1 VKLKVLVIGSGGRE
15 HVLVWKIA
23 QSPKVSQI
31 YCAPGNA
38 GTSKLAQC
46 INIDADSIEK
56 LIDFAQKE
64 KIDLTVVGPE
74 LPLSKGI
81 VNEFNRWGLKIFGPN
96 REATEIESSKV
107 FSKYLMKKYNIPTAN
122 YEVFQNSEK
131 AFNYIKQQTF
141 PLVIKADGLAAG
153 KGVFIVKNLVQARD
167 ALNALMEE
175 KNFGEA
181 GRQVVIEE
189 FLEGEEVSIL
199 AFCDGKT
206 VVPMV
211 SSQDH
216 KKIFNN
222 DQGPNTGGMGAYSPV
237 PFYPDELEKRVLEEI
252 LKPTI
257 KGLRS
262 EGREYKGVIY
272 AGLIL
277 TEEGPKVLEFNARFG
292 DPETQVVLPRL
303 KTDLVGILNAVIEGS
318 LHKINIEW
326 KNNAAVCV
334 VMASG
339 GYPGKYQKGKVI
351 SGLERLEKMKD
362 VIAFHAGTKLQ
373 YGKIVTSGG
382 RVLGITACDESISK
396 AKERAYKGVNEIYFE
411 DMYYRKDIA
420 AKAIKEKIN
429 DQNKTRFN

>member
-1 VKLKVLVIGSGGRE
+1 MKILAIGSGGRE
-15 HVLVWKIA
+15 HALVWKIA

-38 GTSKLAQC
+38 GISRLAQC
-46 INIDADSIEK
+46 LDIDAENIDK
-56 LIDFAQKE
+56 LADFAQKE

-81 VNEFNRWGLKIFGPN
+81 VNEFNRKGLRIFGPSK
-96 REATEIESSKV
+96 EATEIESSKV
-107 FSKYLMKKYNIPTAN
+107 FSKHLMKKYNIPTAN
-122 YEVFQNSEK
+122 YQVFENSEK
-131 AFNYIKQQTF
+131 AFDYIKQQTF

-153 KGVFIVKNLVQARD
+153 KGVFIVRNLVQARN
-167 ALNALMEE
+167 ALDVLMEE
-175 KNFGEA
+175 KKFGEA

-216 KKIFNN
+216 KKIFDS

-237 PFYPDELEKRVLEEI
+237 PFYPDEFERRVLEEI

-262 EGREYKGVIY
+262 EGREYKGVLY

-277 TEEGPKVLEFNARFG
+277 TKEGPKVLEFNARFG

-303 KTDLVGILNAVIEGS
+303 RTDLIDILNSVIEGT
-318 LHKINIEW
+318 LEKIDIQWED
-326 KNNAAVCV
+326 NAVVCV
-334 VMASG
+334 IVASG
-339 GYPGKYQKGKVI
+339 GYPDKYQKGKVI
-351 SGLERLEKMKD
+351 SGLERLEKMED
-362 VIAFHAGTKLQ
+362 IIVFHAGTKLQ
-373 YGKIVTSGG
+373 DDKVITSGG
-382 RVLGITACDESISK
+382 RVLGITTWDETISK
-396 AKERAYKGVNEIYFE
+396 AREKAYKGVKEIYFE

-420 AKAIKEKIN
+420 VKAIKEGE
-429 DQNKTRFN
+429 

>member
-1 VKLKVLVIGSGGRE
+1 MKVLVIGSGGRE
-15 HVLVWKIA
+15 HALVWKIG

-38 GTSKLAQC
+38 GISQLAQC
-46 INIDADSIEK
+46 INIDASNIEK
-56 LIDFAQKE
+56 LADFAQKE
-64 KIDLTVVGPE
+64 NIDLTVVGPE

-81 VNEFNRWGLKIFGPN
+81 VNEFNKQGLRIFGPSK
-96 REATEIESSKV
+96 EATEIESSKV
-107 FSKYLMKKYNIPTAN
+107 FSKHLMKKYNIPTAN
-122 YEVFQNSEK
+122 YEVFQNSEE
-131 AFNYIKQQTF
+131 AFDYIKQQTF

-167 ALNALMEE
+167 VLDVLME
-175 KNFGEA
+175 KKKFGEA

-216 KKIFNN
+216 KRIFDN

-237 PFYPDELEKRVLEEI
+237 PFYPDKLEKRVLEEI

-262 EGREYKGVIY
+262 EGREYKGVLY

-277 TEEGPKVLEFNARFG
+277 TKEGPKVLEFNARFG

-303 KTDLVGILNAVIEGS
+303 KTDLVDILNAVIEGS

-326 KNNAAVCV
+326 KNNSAVCV

-339 GYPGKYQKGKVI
+339 GYPEEYQKGKI
-351 SGLERLEKMKD
+351 INGLEKLEEMRD
-362 VIAFHAGTKLQ
+362 VVAFHAGTKFQ
-373 YGKIVTSGG
+373 DEMVITSGG
-382 RVLGITACDESISK
+382 RVLGITVWDETISK
-396 AKERAYKGVNEIYFE
+396 AKKKAYEGVEKINFE

-420 AKAIKEKIN
+420 AKAIN
-429 DQNKTRFN
+429 

>member
-1 VKLKVLVIGSGGRE
+1 MKVLVIGSGGRE
-15 HVLVWKIA
+15 HTLAWKIN

-31 YCAPGNA
+31 YCAPGNT
-38 GTSKLAQC
+38 GISQLVKC
-46 INIDADSIEK
+46 IDISADNIEK
-56 LIDFAQKE
+56 LADFAKKE
-64 KIDLTVVGPE
+64 KVDLTVVGPE

-81 VNEFNRWGLKIFGPN
+81 VNEFNKKGLRIFGPSK
-96 REATEIESSKV
+96 EATEIESSKV

-153 KGVFIVKNLVQARD
+153 KGVFIVKNLVQARN

-189 FLEGEEVSIL
+189 FLEGEEISIL

-206 VVPMV
+206 IMPMV

-216 KKIFNN
+216 KKIFDN

-257 KGLRS
+257 KGLQS
-262 EGREYKGVIY
+262 EGREYKGVLY

-277 TEEGPKVLEFNARFG
+277 TKEGPKVLEFNARFG

-303 KTDLVGILNAVIEGS
+303 KTDLIDILNAVIEGS

-326 KNNAAVCV
+326 NNNSAVCV
-334 VMASG
+334 VVASG
-339 GYPGKYQKGKVI
+339 GYPGKYQKDKII
-351 SGLERLEKMKD
+351 SGLKRLEKMED
-362 VIAFHAGTKLQ
+362 VIAFHAGTKFQ
-373 YGKIVTSGG
+373 GGKIVTSGG
-382 RVLGITACDESISK
+382 RVLGITAWDETISK
-396 AKERAYKGVNEIYFE
+396 AKERAYKGVKKIYFE
-411 DMYYRKDIA
+411 DIYYRKDIA
-420 AKAIKEKIN
+420 EKAIK
-429 DQNKTRFN
+429 